1 LFCLA
6 NNFQVHWL
14 KGAEGI
20 ERDAKLLEW
29 LHLVLIPE
37 MKPEVARE
45 VEQLR
50 RIVEEQLLIPM
61 RVFGP
66 LSKYAHHPVEFIW
79 LCILIERP
87 SELPIARRGLP
98 ICRVG
103 DI

>member
-1 LFCLA
+1 MLCLA
-6 NNFQVHWL
+6 NYFQVHRL
-14 KGAEGI
+14 KGAEGV

-29 LHLVLIPE
+29 LHLVLISE
-37 MKPEVARE
+37 MKPEVTRE

-79 LCILIERP
+79 LCIFIERP